1 MLRGTLIWPEPW
13 LKGCLLPTLPPGGSW
28 LDPAAHDANRV
39 ERVALWTFKVY
50 TFLTYRLSVQSG
62 GLQRQHHTRT
72 WRIKPLEESGTRRV
86 SRGCVDTK
94 KCTHSIYV
102 FLKKNPHVRG
112 RRKKESFTTECS
124 TVQYTLTLTQLTI
137 WTSGNPRYFVCGQ
150 VSHQRNRGTGKS
162 EVSHVLYTLQVT
174 IIDLSKIYQ

>member
-1 MLRGTLIWPEPW
+1 MYTQHLI
-13 LKGCLLPTLPPGGSW
+13 
-28 LDPAAHDANRV
+28 
-39 ERVALWTFKVY
+39 
-50 TFLTYRLSVQSG
+50 
-62 GLQRQHHTRT
+62 
-72 WRIKPLEESGTRRV
+72 
-86 SRGCVDTK
+86 
-94 KCTHSIYV
+94 V

-162 EVSHVLYTLQVT
+162 EVSHVCYIYSSSHDNRSIQNLLVVIKSKLKSAGQSNL
-174 IIDLSKIYQ
+174 IIISVSLIFIINYYYV